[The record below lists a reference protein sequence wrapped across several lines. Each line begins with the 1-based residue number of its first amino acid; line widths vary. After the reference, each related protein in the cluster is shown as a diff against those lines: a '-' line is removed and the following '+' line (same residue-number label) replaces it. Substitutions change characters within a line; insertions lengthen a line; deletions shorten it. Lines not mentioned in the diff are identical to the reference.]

1 MSTGNVKQS
10 TSMHQGRDG
19 FGESHV
25 RPAAQGSRSSA
36 SYSLGHA
43 HSPSLAGNQP
53 FTPVPGVQP
62 THQPQYATPGPAQ
75 LRPVQFAPPNQASYM
90 QNFGN
95 AFSQPPGQTMQ
106 HQPNA
111 SVMTSY
117 SSGPVGRGT
126 FNQSTAH
133 QSNMYNPPRPPE
145 VYTLPDSVNEA
156 LDGSIRFQFRRDNS
170 GRVLFFT
177 APPLERPSRRV
188 ASESAALEH
197 SARYLS
203 GRDEWRAEREKKRK
217 QRTDTEIGRV
227 TKRPTPVTI
236 SSDAFTNSVALQAAE
251 ALDEWF
257 RKVGIDAGLRVR
269 ETNLMDERAD

>member
-1 MSTGNVKQS
+1 
-10 TSMHQGRDG
+10 
-19 FGESHV
+19 
-25 RPAAQGSRSSA
+25 
-36 SYSLGHA
+36 
-43 HSPSLAGNQP
+43 
-53 FTPVPGVQP
+53 
-62 THQPQYATPGPAQ
+62 
-75 LRPVQFAPPNQASYM
+75 
-90 QNFGN
+90 
-95 AFSQPPGQTMQ
+95 
-106 HQPNA
+106 
-111 SVMTSY
+111 
-117 SSGPVGRGT
+117 
-126 FNQSTAH
+126 
-133 QSNMYNPPRPPE
+133 MYNPPRPPE